1 MFIFQ
6 GVTKH
11 DSPFCCCYCC
21 STGLHFFLSQMHGWK
36 GEEEARNE
44 RSMVTSV
51 TMLAARWLLC
61 VLLSIDFSIEIVD
74 SGRYKIGT
82 HTHTHT
88 LLTSFLIVASFF
100 RHHISNDSMIRY
112 STTILFVWCLICIPM
127 FLCSKREGCVCVCVP
142 FVYGSITTH
151 ILVSVVCIAY
161 LFLFICISYRY
172 YSNFFSYRRI
182 AVIVH
187 SHPQSEKWNAQR

>member
-82 HTHTHT
+82 HTHTHCW
-88 LLTSFLIVASFF
+88 LLSSLLPHSFDITSQ
-100 RHHISNDSMIRY
+100 MIRWFD
-112 STTILFVWCLICIPM
+112 IPPLFCLFDVWYVFQCFCAA
-127 FLCSKREGCVCVCVP
+127 KERVVCVCHLCMAP
-142 FVYGSITTH
+142 SPH
-151 ILVSVVCIAY
+151 I
-161 LFLFICISYRY
+161 FLFR
-172 YSNFFSYRRI
+172 
-182 AVIVH
+182 
-187 SHPQSEKWNAQR
+187 